1 MIVLKTSRELELM
14 REAGRISHLALMAGV
29 KAVRPGAT
37 TMDVNRAVHDVI
49 LSFGAT
55 PSFWGY
61 GGFPAAACVSV
72 NEEVIHGIPSKRR
85 KIQEG
90 DIVSIDTGA
99 IYKGFH
105 GDNAFTVAAGSTTAQ
120 CQELME
126 VTQRCLE
133 LAIQAAQ
140 PGNRLGDIG
149 AAVEQYARSHGF
161 GVVREYVG
169 HGIGTEMH
177 EAPEIPNYVEPRSGR
192 PRFLRLRP
200 GMTLAIE
207 PMINMKGDE
216 VVKDKRDGW
225 TIRTASGLPSAH
237 FENTVAITENGP
249 VILTRP

>member
-1 MIVLKTSRELELM
+1 MIILKTSRELELM

-29 KAVRPGAT
+29 KAVRPGGT
-37 TMDVNRAVHDVI
+37 TMDVNRAVHEVI
-49 LSFGAT
+49 TSFGAK
-55 PSFWGY
+55 PSFLGY

-85 KIQEG
+85 KLQEG

-99 IYKGFH
+99 LYKGFH
-105 GDNAFTVAAGSTTAQ
+105 GDNAFTVAVGETDAR
-120 CQELME
+120 CRELME
-126 VTQRCLE
+126 ITQQCLE
-133 LAIQAAQ
+133 LAIKAAQ

-149 AAVEQYARSHGF
+149 AAVENHARSHGF

-169 HGIGTEMH
+169 HGIGAEMH
-177 EAPEIPNYVEPRSGR
+177 QEPEVPNYGKAGHGA
-192 PRFLRLRP
+192 RLRP

-207 PMINMKGDE
+207 PMITMEGDE
-216 VVKDKRDGW
+216 VVKDSRDGW

>member
-29 KAVRPGAT
+29 KAVQPGNT
-37 TMDVNRAVHDVI
+37 TMDVERAVRQTIAALGGKPAV
-49 LSFGAT
+49 L
-55 PSFWGY
+55 GY

-85 KIQEG
+85 RIQEG

-99 IYKGFH
+99 IYKGFY
-105 GDNAFTVAAGSTTAQ
+105 GDNAFTVAAGATSDR
-120 CQELME
+120 CQELLE
-126 VTQRCLE
+126 VTQKCLE

-149 AAVEQYARSHGF
+149 SAVEQYARSHGF
-161 GVVREYVG
+161 GVVKEYVG
-169 HGIGTEMH
+169 HGIGSQMH
-177 EAPEIPNYVEPRSGR
+177 QEPEVPNYGKAGHGQ
-192 PRFLRLRP
+192 RLRP

-207 PMINMKGDE
+207 PMINLRGDD
-216 VVKDKRDGW
+216 VVKDSRDGW
-225 TIRTASGLPSAH
+225 TIRTATGTPSAH

>member
-1 MIVLKTSRELELM
+1 MIILKTSRELELM

-29 KAVRPGAT
+29 RAVQPGAT
-37 TMDVNRAVHDVI
+37 TMDVNRAVHETI
-49 LSFGAT
+49 TSLGGK
-55 PSFWGY
+55 PSFLGY
-61 GGFPAAACVSV
+61 GGFPAAACVSI
-72 NEEVIHGIPSKRR
+72 NDEVIHGIPTKRR

-99 IYKGFH
+99 IYQGFH
-105 GDNAFTVAAGSTTAQ
+105 GDNAFTVAAGETSQ
-120 CQELME
+120 RCRELME

-133 LAIQAAQ
+133 LAIAAAL

-149 AAVEQYARSHGF
+149 AAVEEYARSHGF
-161 GVVREYVG
+161 GVVKEYVG
-169 HGIGTEMH
+169 HGIGSEMH
-177 EAPEIPNYVEPRSGR
+177 QEPEVPNYGKAGHGQ
-192 PRFLRLRP
+192 RLRP

-225 TIRTASGLPSAH
+225 TIRTATGLPSAH

>member
-1 MIVLKTSRELELM
+1 MIILKTSRELELM

-29 KAVRPGAT
+29 KAVAPGRT
-37 TMDVNRAVHDVI
+37 TMDVNRAVHEVI
-49 LSFGAT
+49 TSFGAK
-55 PSFWGY
+55 PSFLGY

-85 KIQEG
+85 KFYEG

-99 IYKGFH
+99 FYKGFH
-105 GDNAFTVAAGSTTAQ
+105 GDNAFTVAVGATSAR
-120 CQELME
+120 CQELLE
-126 VTQRCLE
+126 ITQECLE
-133 LAIQAAQ
+133 LAIRAAQ

-149 AAVEQYARSHGF
+149 SAVEKHARSHGF

-169 HGIGTEMH
+169 HGIGAEMH
-177 EAPEIPNYVEPRSGR
+177 QEPEVPNYGKAGHG
-192 PRFLRLRP
+192 LRLRP

-207 PMINMKGDE
+207 PMITMEGDE
-216 VVKDKRDGW
+216 VVKDSRDGW

>member
-1 MIVLKTSRELELM
+1 MEMISLKSPREIERM
-14 REAGRISHLALMAGV
+14 RRAGRLTAQARALAGSM
-29 KAVRPGAT
+29 VRPGVST
-37 TMDVNRAVHDVI
+37 LEIDTAVRKFIQSH
-49 LSFGAT
+49 GAR
-55 PSFWGY
+55 PSFLHY
-61 GGFPAAACVSV
+61 NGFPGSACISV
-72 NEEVIHGIPSKRR
+72 NEVVIHGIPSKRR
-85 KIQEG
+85 RIQEG

-105 GDNAFTVAAGSTTAQ
+105 GDNAFTVAAGAATAQ
-120 CQELME
+120 CLELME
-126 VTQRCLE
+126 VTQKCLE
-133 LAIQAAQ
+133 LAIAAAQ

-149 AAVEQYARSHGF
+149 AAVEEYARSHGF

-169 HGIGTEMH
+169 HGIGSEMH
-177 EAPEIPNYVEPRSGR
+177 QEPEVPNYGKAGHGQ
-192 PRFLRLRP
+192 RLRP

-225 TIRTASGLPSAH
+225 TIRTATGLPSAH